1 MAKKREKRTTPAR
14 PQLGDNVEI
23 LSAGEVIESP
33 ITETLETNYMPYAMS
48 VIVSRAL
55 PEIDGFKPA
64 HRKLLYTMYG
74 MGLLKGGR
82 TKSANIVGSTM
93 HLNPHGDAAIYD
105 TMVRMGRS
113 NESLLVPF
121 VDSKGNFGKA
131 YSRDMAYAA
140 ARYTEA
146 KLEPVCEELFRDID
160 KDTVDFIP
168 NYDGTTTEPTLLPV
182 TFPTILANNTLGI
195 AVGMA
200 SNICS
205 FNLVELC
212 NATIALMKD
221 ENADLMQLLPAPDFV
236 GGGSILYDAA
246 EMRSVLEKGRGS
258 IRVRAVW
265 QYDKAN
271 NCIDI
276 TRIPPTT
283 TVEAIMDKI
292 TELVKAGKIREIN
305 DMRDETD
312 LNGLKLTI
320 DLKRGQDPEKLMAR
334 LFRATPLEDS
344 FACNFN
350 LLIGGQPRVLGVRGI
365 LLEWAAFRAECVRRR
380 TYHDLKG
387 KQDRL
392 HLLRGLATILLD
404 IDKAIRIVR
413 ETAEESEVVPNLMIG
428 FGIDEIQAEYVA
440 EIRLRH
446 LNREYILKRTEEIAD
461 LEKAIADLE
470 DILKRPARINKIIMN
485 ELAEVAKKYGK
496 PRRCEILYD
505 LPDEGEA
512 EEQQEVPD
520 YPVHLFFTR
529 EGYFKKITPQ
539 SLRMSGEQKLKDGDE
554 VAYTCEST
562 NSVEL
567 LFFTNHAQVY
577 KTRASEFADTKASVL
592 GDFIP
597 TALGME
603 DGEVPLFMAVTTDY
617 TGHMLFFFQ
626 NGKCAKVPLASYQTK
641 QNRRKLLKAYSDKAE
656 LAGMLHLTQEQELAI
671 FINAGPATLR
681 LLLIG
686 SALIPEKTTRDTAGV
701 NVVSLKKNARIQ
713 RVRPAEGLELT
724 DPHRYRVR
732 TLPAA
737 GAILKETDTLEQMT
751 L

>member
-1 MAKKREKRTTPAR
+1 M
-14 PQLGDNVEI
+14 
-23 LSAGEVIESP
+23 
-33 ITETLETNYMPYAMS
+33 
-48 VIVSRAL
+48 
-55 PEIDGFKPA
+55 
-64 HRKLLYTMYG
+64 
-74 MGLLKGGR
+74 
-82 TKSANIVGSTM
+82 
-93 HLNPHGDAAIYD
+93 
-105 TMVRMGRS
+105 
-113 NESLLVPF
+113 
-121 VDSKGNFGKA
+121 
-131 YSRDMAYAA
+131 
-140 ARYTEA
+140 
-146 KLEPVCEELFRDID
+146 
-160 KDTVDFIP
+160 
-168 NYDGTTTEPTLLPV
+168 
-182 TFPTILANNTLGI
+182 
-195 AVGMA
+195 
-200 SNICS
+200 
-205 FNLVELC
+205 
-212 NATIALMKD
+212 
-221 ENADLMQLLPAPDFV
+221 
-236 GGGSILYDAA
+236 
-246 EMRSVLEKGRGS
+246 
-258 IRVRAVW
+258 
-265 QYDKAN
+265 
-271 NCIDI
+271 
-276 TRIPPTT
+276 
-283 TVEAIMDKI
+283 
-292 TELVKAGKIREIN
+292 
-305 DMRDETD
+305 
-312 LNGLKLTI
+312 
-320 DLKRGQDPEKLMAR
+320 
-334 LFRATPLEDS
+334 
-344 FACNFN
+344 
-350 LLIGGQPRVLGVRGI
+350 
-365 LLEWAAFRAECVRRR
+365 
-380 TYHDLKG
+380 
-387 KQDRL
+387 
-392 HLLRGLATILLD
+392 
-404 IDKAIRIVR
+404 
-413 ETAEESEVVPNLMIG
+413 VPNLMIG

-446 LNREYILKRTEEIAD
+446 LNREYILKRTEEIED

-562 NSVEL
+562 NSAEL

-713 RVRPAEGLELT
+713 RVRPAEGLELA